1 MQLVSP
7 DNVGVV
13 ELFELLQEGDLSEDG
28 HGDAVLRQREPH
40 LLQRHD
46 RVRRLVARPVHRAVR
61 ACENRGREGDG
72 LATSGDTFE
81 VLDE

>member
-1 MQLVSP
+1 MLGWSNFSSCFRREISLRRAVADVKQS

-28 HGDAVLRQREPH
+28 HGDAVLRQREAH

-46 RVRRLVARPVHRAVR
+46 RVRRLVARPVHRP
-61 ACENRGREGDG
+61 
-72 LATSGDTFE
+72 
-81 VLDE
+81 

>member
-13 ELFELLQEGDLSEDG
+13 ELFELLQQGDLSEDG
-28 HGDAVLRQREPH
+28 HGDAVLRQCEAH

-61 ACENRGREGDG
+61 ACENRGREREG
-72 LATSGDTFE
+72 LYICWWH
-81 VLDE
+81 V